1 MVRIAVRSFIVAL
14 FVAFAGSQVVMAQEW
29 KNIVPLVSTCSDVK
43 KLLNVAECAHPWM
56 KYETPK
62 YDIYVDFITDKNKWN
77 VSDDTVEGV
86 HVVFHELVRL
96 GDFETDLKD
105 YSIRREDDVP
115 EISIYKNDK
124 KGISLSVQTGI
135 AEGSYISSIFIYPS
149 QDNRNRFKCK
159 PSH

>member
-1 MVRIAVRSFIVAL
+1 
-14 FVAFAGSQVVMAQEW
+14 
-29 KNIVPLVSTCSDVK
+29 
-43 KLLNVAECAHPWM
+43 M